1 MVSGLPSDGSP
12 DIFNST
18 LPSDGSSKCSTPIV
32 LSTSSNPTGL
42 KMPNDVAITTTLLAP
57 GHTEATGV
65 AQASFPSLIEE
76 VVPPNIR
83 QQFLGPS
90 TNPYLSKRLFHESL
104 LDVTYCDFRD
114 SGTSDQRDAIEIFEA
129 IFTRIETKHGQ
140 LIMDLKIA
148 METEKCQWR
157 TEKHEM
163 EMEIIEME
171 DKWSTVQH
179 ENDMLQLH
187 HLQASKQQNKSEH
200 YTRQS
205 RATWDNKAVRIEGE
219 PPGWDKSSLTAE
231 QEQGLLAQIST
242 VSLNED
248 TPETL
253 CYALQQVVSN
263 FVKKVKCYVTYVT
276 AYKKFLDGD
285 APDITICCANSDK
298 PLKVLTYGIIEV
310 KRPAETLDTTTNLT
324 QLKDYILSLMQ
335 AQQGRKCFWGLLTNM
350 KENILVTIEP
360 FDRTGN
366 KDDITKY
373 APLTWPA
380 VIEFIRYSTQDPY
393 CSPPSLHFA
402 TKLGVIQ
409 DVVGSSTKWSL
420 GEFFIPG
427 DKTKTMVVKNSILVV
442 RNSILSL
449 PEHYHINEL
458 RVLRQLTA
466 SRKIKEAPSSIL
478 RLVWDP
484 ALEFGRDDRDMLVDG
499 MYPRRLRQGWFA
511 NDSWNIDDR
520 YEDPWD
526 RDPESDNPLPR
537 VQFGITPVGLPFD
550 LADFKTPGD
559 FRVAMDS
566 LLDGLDW
573 LHTTARILHRD
584 IRPANVI
591 VDRSTKLPVIIDF
604 DCACMNPDISENVQ
618 STYAGGLI
626 CVPPKVIALAL
637 KAFEDGDDPVIHRIW
652 YKPEPSDDLVAFVLL
667 VLAMLYPKQFSNFPA
682 CRLQNVGSFEEV
694 EALSRFH
701 NDIEASTM
709 WGTIWAN
716 ALEGNLEGLRQIR
729 DFGLWPTKGTTGN

>member
-1 MVSGLPSDGSP
+1 
-12 DIFNST
+12 
-18 LPSDGSSKCSTPIV
+18 
-32 LSTSSNPTGL
+32 
-42 KMPNDVAITTTLLAP
+42 
-57 GHTEATGV
+57 
-65 AQASFPSLIEE
+65 
-76 VVPPNIR
+76 
-83 QQFLGPS
+83 PS

-114 SGTSDQRDAIEIFEA
+114 SGTSDQRGAIEIFEA

-140 LIMDLKIA
+140 LITDL
-148 METEKCQWR
+148 MEAEKR
-157 TEKHEM
+157 VIEREKHEIEMENLKMKHEM
-163 EMEIIEME
+163 EMEKRTMKHEMKMEKHKMEMEIIKME
-171 DKWSTVQH
+171 DKWRREKH
-179 ENDMLQLH
+179 KNEMLQFH

-200 YTRQS
+200 YTRES

-263 FVKKVKCYVTYVT
+263 FVKNVKCYVT
-276 AYKKFLDGD
+276 AYIDGD

-298 PLKVLTYGIIEV
+298 PLEVLTYGIIEV

-324 QLKDYILSLMQ
+324 QLKHYILSLMQ

-373 APLTWPA
+373 SPLTWPA
-380 VIEFIRYSTQDPY
+380 VIEFIRYSMEVPY

-449 PEHYHINEL
+449 PEHYHIHEL
-458 RVLRQLTA
+458 RVLRHLTA

-484 ALEFGRDDRDMLVDG
+484 ALKFGRDDRDMLVDG

-604 DCACMNPDISENVQ
+604 DCACMNPDISGNVQ

-637 KAFEDGDDPVIHRIW
+637 KAFEDGDDPVIRRIC

-682 CRLQNVGSFEEV
+682 CRLHDEGSFEEV